1 MIENSNISATLTLTS
16 VVARLSSTALK
27 IFELMIV
34 FSLS

>member
-1 MIENSNISATLTLTS
+1 MIKNANTSATLTLTS
-16 VVARLSSTALK
+16 VVARLRSTALK